1 MRPAR
6 IARKYIQQID
16 VPPFAQLEMRTT
28 DDVKN
33 EVFGS
38 IEFMTEIEEIGRA
51 HLTGCG
57 QSRNLR
63 TTFLNMQAFVR
74 QAKTYYRSAE
84 TLDYRASSLS
94 YYYSFLNL
102 VKAYIATKE
111 PEKIRGEVYHG
122 LIKPRGTRTSDRQIV
137 EVRNGVFPTFYR
149 LVTGQELK
157 LTTRFNVFDLL
168 GYCSDVSL
176 EYEIGKFGRHR
187 ITPCR
192 AVVAAEQVAG
202 PYYGLVAVCDFE
214 KLEPHKKTL
223 SAFYSRLEEVNL
235 GKDNCREI
243 FKMYAEEKKRYR
255 FFETRRLFPVNTDAT
270 IPMGQIM
277 SHVYDGLKPFFE
289 QTPYPEAGDFT
300 LVAPLRKNLQI
311 PMRESVAIYAVMFFL
326 GSLVRYDPTDLEKI
340 LASREAW
347 IFKRFV
353 STAPI
358 TFLRRIRNLIDGRN
372 FIYRSR

>member
-6 IARKYIQQID
+6 NARKYIQQID
-16 VPPFAQLEMRTT
+16 APPFAQVELWTT

-38 IEFMTEIEEIGRA
+38 IEFITEIEEIGRA
-51 HLTGCG
+51 HLTDCG
-57 QSRNLR
+57 QSRNLQS
-63 TTFLNMQAFVR
+63 TFLNMQAFVR
-74 QAKTYYRSAE
+74 QAKTFYKSAE

-102 VKAYIATKE
+102 VKAYIATEE
-111 PEKIRGEVYHG
+111 PEKIRGKVHHG
-122 LIKPRGTRTSDRQIV
+122 LIKLNGTRTSDRQIV
-137 EVRNGVFPTFYR
+137 EVRNGVFPTFYS
-149 LVTGQELK
+149 LVTGQRLK
-157 LTTRFNVFDLL
+157 LKTRFNVFDLL

-176 EYEIGKFGRHR
+176 EYEMGRFGRHR

-192 AVVAAEQVAG
+192 VIVASEQNAG
-202 PYYGLVAVCDFE
+202 PYFGLIAVCNFE

-235 GKDNCREI
+235 DKDSCREL

-255 FFETRRLFPVNTDAT
+255 FFETRRLFPANADAS
-270 IPMGQIM
+270 IPTGQIM

-326 GSLVRYDPTDLEKI
+326 SSLVRYDPTYLEKI

-358 TFLRRIRNLIDGRN
+358 TFLRRIRNLIDRRN

>member
-6 IARKYIQQID
+6 NARKYVQQID
-16 VPPFAQLEMRTT
+16 VPPFVQWEMWTT

-38 IEFMTEIEEIGRA
+38 IEFITEIEEIGRE
-51 HLTGCG
+51 HLIGCG

-63 TTFLNMQAFVR
+63 STFLNMQAFVR
-74 QAKTYYRSAE
+74 QAKTFSRSAE

-94 YYYSFLNL
+94 YYFSFLNL

-149 LVTGQELK
+149 LVTGQRLK
-157 LTTRFNVFDLL
+157 LKTRFNVFDLL
-168 GYCSDVSL
+168 GYCSDVGL
-176 EYEIGKFGRHR
+176 EYEVGGFGRHR
-187 ITPCR
+187 TTPCR
-192 AVVAAEQVAG
+192 AIVASEQNTG
-202 PYYGLVAVCDFE
+202 PYFGLIDVCDFD
-214 KLEPHKKTL
+214 KLEPYKKTL
-223 SAFYSRLEEVNL
+223 SAFYSRLEEVDLEPNS
-235 GKDNCREI
+235 CREL
-243 FKMYAEEKKRYR
+243 FKLYAEEKRRYR
-255 FFETRRLFPVNTDAT
+255 FFETRGLFPLNEDGK
-270 IPMGQIM
+270 IPIGQVM
-277 SHVYDGLKPFFE
+277 SHVYDGLRPFFE
-289 QTPYPEAGDFT
+289 QTPYAGDGDFT

-311 PMRESVAIYAVMFFL
+311 PMRESVAIYAVMFYL
-326 GSLVRYDPTDLEKI
+326 SSLVRYDPTYLEKI
-340 LASREAW
+340 FASREAW

-372 FIYRSR
+372 FIYLSR